1 MQGSSK
7 NILVLDSGCSAHM
20 TGNKS
25 LLSKF
30 EKKAGPAIIHGD
42 DSIGNTLGDGC
53 ILIGNVVVEDVG
65 LVERLNAQIEGEQ
78 PQDNLSGNLSGDT
91 SMINP
96 DDFSVNPDDSTG
108 LGGVSEDSQRR
119 STNEAI
125 DEGGASSSRQ
135 CTGQKFNSR

>member
-1 MQGSSK
+1 
-7 NILVLDSGCSAHM
+7 M

-53 ILIGNVVVEDVG
+53 ILIGNVVIKDVG

-78 PQDNLSGNLSGDT
+78 PQDNSSGNLPGDT
-91 SMINP
+91 SMTNTDEP
-96 DDFSVNPDDSTG
+96 SVNPDDTSVNPDDTI
-108 LGGVSEDSQRR
+108 SKS
-119 STNEAI
+119 
-125 DEGGASSSRQ
+125 
-135 CTGQKFNSR
+135 